1 MMIVGFVVT
10 VTATPDE
17 TVCVKP
23 QLSVTVALIVYA
35 PAFAYAC
42 CTTALPVTAPR
53 SCICPSPQF
62 TVRSRT
68 RHPLVVAAVTA
79 NVYAAGSPAPGGVV
93 GGVMTICGAPAIAIV
108 IVAVLC
114 VDVGVDGVVGVVPV
128 PPPPVPGVVVEPPCA
143 PTLAVTVAWFD
154 VVSRAVAMPLWSVL
168 TTN

>member
-53 SCICPSPQF
+53 SCVCPSPQF

-68 RHPLVVAAVTA
+68 RQPLVVAAVTA

-93 GGVMTICGAPAIAIV
+93 GGVMTICGAPAMAIV

-114 VDVGVDGVVGVVPV
+114 VEVGVGVAPVPPVPPLPVPV
-128 PPPPVPGVVVEPPCA
+128 PVPVPGVVVEPPCA
-143 PTLAVTVAWFD
+143 PTLAVTVA
-154 VVSRAVAMPLWSVL
+154 
-168 TTN
+168 